1 MTQAL
6 MRFREGGL
14 VSLNDDYADR
24 EKAPV
29 KRVYY

>member
-1 MTQAL
+1 

-14 VSLNDDYADR
+14 VSLNDDYLEDAR
-24 EKAPV
+24 PPV

>member
-1 MTQAL
+1 

-14 VSLNDDYADR
+14 VSLDDDYQDM

-29 KRVYY
+29 NRVYY